1 MIQQNSRLKSKKKN
15 VVKGTLLTRR
25 AEEMKPMWLMNLFC
39 FGSPA
44 KSTNFYVGTFF
55 LIKYTSKDK
64 IEDDF
69 FFFFL
74 IILLKTGDGQ

>member
-1 MIQQNSRLKSKKKN
+1 MIQQNSRLKSKKKKN
-15 VVKGTLLTRR
+15 VVKVTLLTRR

-64 IEDDF
+64 IEED
-69 FFFFL
+69 FFL
-74 IILLKTGDGQ
+74 IILLKTGDGL